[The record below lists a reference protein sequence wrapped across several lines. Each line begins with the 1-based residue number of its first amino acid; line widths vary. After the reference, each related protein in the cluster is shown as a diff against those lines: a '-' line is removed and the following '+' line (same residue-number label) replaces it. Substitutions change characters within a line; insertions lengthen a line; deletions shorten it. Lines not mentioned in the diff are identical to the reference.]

1 LQEGEE
7 ICVHVV
13 KAKVE
18 MNDFVG
24 NSLVL
29 VYVKFKFVEVS
40 SELFDKMFERG
51 VVSWNVIIVVYTQNG
66 YVVEFC
72 VKCK

>member
-51 VVSWNVIIVVYTQNG
+51 VVSWNAIIVVYTQNG

-72 VKCK
+72 VKCN

>member
-1 LQEGEE
+1 
-7 ICVHVV
+7 
-13 KAKVE
+13 

-24 NSLVL
+24 NSFVL
-29 VYVKFKFVEVS
+29 MYAKFKFVEVS

-51 VVSWNVIIVVYTQNG
+51 VVSWNVIIGVYTQNG

>member
-1 LQEGEE
+1 LQEGKE

-29 VYVKFKFVEVS
+29 MYAKFKFVQVS

-66 YVVEFC
+66 HVVEFC

>member
-1 LQEGEE
+1 M
-7 ICVHVV
+7 
-13 KAKVE
+13 AKVE
-18 MNDFVG
+18 MNYFVG

-29 VYVKFKFVEVS
+29 MHAKFKFVEVS

-51 VVSWNVIIVVYTQNG
+51 VVSWNAIIVVYTQNG

-72 VKCK
+72 IKCK

>member
-1 LQEGEE
+1 
-7 ICVHVV
+7 
-13 KAKVE
+13 

-29 VYVKFKFVEVS
+29 MYAKFKFVELS
-40 SELFDKMFERG
+40 SELFEKMFERG

-66 YVVEFC
+66 HFIEFC
-72 VKCK
+72 VK